1 MTNRPPKHLS
11 LRAKKLWKMVD
22 DEWLLDK
29 NALIIL
35 MAALEAYDRYH
46 QAKDLL
52 DKEGIVIDSPT
63 GQRKKHPAVEVERI
77 ARIGFLRAWRMLGL
91 DVEPPGEVGRPG
103 GSKKF

>member
-1 MTNRPPKHLS
+1 MANTPPKNLS
-11 LRAKKLWKMVD
+11 LRAKKLWKTVD

-35 MAALEAYDRYH
+35 ERVCESFDRYL

-52 DKEGIVIDSPT
+52 DAEGIIIKSST
-63 GQRKKHPAVEVERI
+63 GLPKKHPAVEVERI
-77 ARIGFLRAWRMLGL
+77 ARVGFLQAWRMLNL

-103 GSKKF
+103 GSKKH